1 MTKKKVLKKSSK
13 AKKSTKSKPK
23 SKALKKIEANANILR
38 FIKCNSDDELKKLY
52 NYDVDV
58 FAEAGDF
65 DWSLEN
71 LKKERKQGWEIY
83 SVENNNEIIAA
94 VFLKFEKDQLS
105 TKNTSIKMTY
115 QGKGYSHRIKDFYE
129 HLARTHQ
136 VKSII
141 HFCAVDNFR
150 AIALNESHGYKRVKT
165 HKNGEVVEWEKK
177 LTPLSIIGSERDLP
191 RKHL

>member
-1 MTKKKVLKKSSK
+1 MTKKKTTKKVT
-13 AKKSTKSKPK
+13 STKKK
-23 SKALKKIEANANILR
+23 TKKISKDLKPNANTLR
-38 FIKCNSDDELKKLY
+38 FIKCNSDEELKKLY

-71 LKKERKQGWEIY
+71 LKRERKQGWEIY

-94 VFLKFEKDQLS
+94 VFLKFEKDLLA

-136 VKSII
+136 VKSIV
-141 HFCAVDNFR
+141 HYCAVDNFR

-177 LTPLSIIGSERDLP
+177 LTPLSLVGAEKHLP
-191 RKHL
+191 RKHV

>member
-1 MTKKKVLKKSSK
+1 MTKTKKKSKEDTNAKKTSK
-13 AKKSTKSKPK
+13 ANPHT
-23 SKALKKIEANANILR
+23 LR
-38 FIKCNSDDELKKLY
+38 FIKCNGEVELKKLY

-71 LKKERKQGWEIY
+71 LKKEKKLGWEIY
-83 SVENNNEIIAA
+83 SVEQSNEIIAA
-94 VFLKFEKDQLS
+94 VFLRFDDNTLS

-115 QGKGYSHRIKDFYE
+115 QGQGFSHRIKDFYE
-129 HLARTHQ
+129 HLAKTHK
-136 VKSII
+136 VSAII

-165 HKNGEVVEWEKK
+165 LKNGEVIEWKK
-177 LTPLSIIGSERDLP
+177 TLG
-191 RKHL
+191 